1 MDMGL
6 PWNRAVKPAGAE
18 PSPEVRRPK
27 DRSRFSSYVAYFGP
41 AVIAA
46 VAYIDPGNFGTD
58 IQSGAQYGYL
68 LLWAVVLANLMG
80 MLLQYLSGKLGLAT
94 GQSLGEMIRHS
105 LGTRWKVVT
114 YWLASETFALF
125 TDLAE
130 FLGVTSAVYLLS
142 DGRIPLLV
150 SAWLSAFDVIVIF
163 AILGRKLRKI
173 EAMITTF
180 TFGIGLGYVYE
191 LVIAK
196 PDPAAIARGSLIPT
210 IANTNQLF
218 LVVGI
223 IGATVMPHVLML
235 HSSLTK
241 QRAAG
246 MDVPQRK
253 KLLNLHRWDT
263 IGNLTVA
270 GLINM
275 AILIMAAAAFYVRGL
290 DVVTIN
296 DAYTTLT
303 PLFGVAASV
312 IFAITLL
319 FSGWSSST
327 VGVMAGQSIL
337 EGLLGSKASPWLRR
351 IILRVI
357 NVIPTSI
364 AIMLGIQPLVILV
377 YSQVVLSLL
386 IPLPLIP
393 LIYYTSKKKFM
404 GEFVNRHSITIIA
417 LLVAGTI
424 IVLNVLLL
432 VTSI

>member
-1 MDMGL
+1 MRP
-6 PWNRAVKPAGAE
+6 PWNRAMKPPGGNAS
-18 PSPEVRRPK
+18 SPDVEVPQG
-27 DRSRFSSYVAYFGP
+27 RSRFSTYAAYFGP
-41 AVIAA
+41 AIIAA

-68 LLWAVVLANLMG
+68 LLWAVLLANLMG

-94 GQSLGEMIRHS
+94 DQSLGEMVRRS
-105 LGTRWKVVT
+105 LGARWKVVT
-114 YWLASETFALF
+114 YWLACEVFALF

-142 DGRIPLLV
+142 DGRISLLA

-163 AILGRKLRKI
+163 ALLGRKFRRI
-173 EAMITTF
+173 EVMITTF
-180 TFGIGLGYVYE
+180 VFGIGLGYVYE

-196 PDPAAIARGSLIPT
+196 PNPSAVAHGIIIPT
-210 IANTNQLF
+210 IANSNELF

-241 QRAAG
+241 QKSAG
-246 MDVPQRK
+246 MDVAQRK
-253 KLLNLHRWDT
+253 RMLGLHRWDT
-263 IGNLTVA
+263 IGNLTMA

-290 DVVTIN
+290 NVVTIN

-312 IFAITLL
+312 VFALTLM

-327 VGVMAGQSIL
+327 VGVIAGQSIL

-351 IILRVI
+351 ILLRVV
-357 NVIPTSI
+357 NVIPTSV
-364 AIMLGIQPLVILV
+364 AIMLGYQPLVLLV

-393 LIYYTSKKKFM
+393 LIYYTSKRKFM
-404 GEFVNRHSITIIA
+404 GEFVNRHSITFIA
-417 LLVAGTI
+417 LLVAGII
-424 IVLNVLLL
+424 IVLNALLL
-432 VTSI
+432 VASV